1 VRIDYLSHHEELY
14 QQRRRSGLY
23 EGWEQEYARAT
34 ASIGR
39 VFENGRAPKSGRVVE
54 IGCGAG
60 NTTIWLAQQG
70 FTAYGIDI
78 SPTAVDW
85 ARANAVAA
93 GLSCEFTNGSVLDYG
108 NYPSGFVDMVLDG
121 NLVHCIIG
129 EDRRRLFENVRRV
142 LKPNGYFLVRS
153 VLSPVDENLTERYRF
168 DAASHVLF
176 HGDVAY
182 RYVPTFEM
190 LTRELSDA
198 GFGILGTELLYDLTA
213 KRGFQ
218 MGVVE
223 AVNAG

>member
-1 VRIDYLSHHEELY
+1 
-14 QQRRRSGLY
+14 
-23 EGWEQEYARAT
+23 
-34 ASIGR
+34 
-39 VFENGRAPKSGRVVE
+39 
-54 IGCGAG
+54 
-60 NTTIWLAQQG
+60 
-70 FTAYGIDI
+70 
-78 SPTAVDW
+78 
-85 ARANAVAA
+85 
-93 GLSCEFTNGSVLDYG
+93 
-108 NYPSGFVDMVLDG
+108 M
-121 NLVHCIIG
+121 
-129 EDRRRLFENVRRV
+129 

-182 RYVPTFEM
+182 RYLPTFEM

-223 AVNAG
+223 AVNAS